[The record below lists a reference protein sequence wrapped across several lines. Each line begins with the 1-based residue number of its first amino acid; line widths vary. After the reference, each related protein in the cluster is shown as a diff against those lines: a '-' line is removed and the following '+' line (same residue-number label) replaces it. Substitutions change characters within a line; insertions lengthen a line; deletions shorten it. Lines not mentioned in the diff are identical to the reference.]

1 MLQQSATSRIVIS
14 GTLKSYTIQS
24 AVTTNIMHVSPR
36 FYDHGHGL
44 VASRMNLTLA
54 NVKKITSPLTKPSAP
69 DSTGNLVYT
78 YSNPYSDIEERRA
91 GKVVEDSDKMM
102 VSDSVSSV
110 SSSEEATKGQNLRSL
125 SSDSSSS
132 SSSISSSEEDH
143 YWQPKP
149 TMEDAPQNPLSP
161 LFIGYYGKYIGK
173 SKEVDVV
180 AKSKE
185 LIFQMANEMEDSNSV
200 YKNQLL
206 EKFTILCDLLRT
218 MNKEQMLQVDRDVR
232 ISPLELKSVDKSLDP
247 RENAWPIL
255 KSAIAQTGTGPAF
268 LIIKKWIEKKEVDSF
283 RAADLLAKLPKTARA
298 PTAEYIKEFFVSIYR
313 IRIDL

>member
-14 GTLKSYTIQS
+14 GTLKDYTIQS

-36 FYDHGHGL
+36 FYDQGHGL
-44 VASRMNLTLA
+44 VASRMNVTLA
-54 NVKKITSPLTKPSAP
+54 NVKKITSPLPKPSTP
-69 DSTGNLVYT
+69 ESTGNLVYT
-78 YSNPYSDIEERRA
+78 YSNPYSDMEERRV

-102 VSDSVSSV
+102 VSDSVSSI
-110 SSSEEATKGQNLRSL
+110 SSSEEATKGPNLRSL

-161 LFIGYYGKYIGK
+161 LYIGYGGKSIGK
-173 SKEVDVV
+173 SNEVDVV

-185 LIFQMANEMEDSNSV
+185 LISQMANEMEDPNNM
-200 YKNQLL
+200 YKNEIL
-206 EKFTILCDLLRT
+206 EKFTILCHLLRT
-218 MNKEQMLQVDRDVR
+218 MNKEQMLQVDKDVR
-232 ISPLELKSVDKSLDP
+232 ISPQELKSMGKTVGPKQ
-247 RENAWPIL
+247 NAWTIL

-268 LIIKKWIEKKEVDSF
+268 LVIKYWIEMKEVDSN
-283 RAADLLAKLPKTARA
+283 RAADLLTKLPKTARA

-313 IRIDL
+313 IRS

>member
-1 MLQQSATSRIVIS
+1 MLQQSAMSRIIIS

-54 NVKKITSPLTKPSAP
+54 TVKKITSPLPKPSSP
-69 DSTGNLVYT
+69 ESTGNLVYT
-78 YSNPYSDIEERRA
+78 YSNPYSDIEERRP

-102 VSDSVSSV
+102 VSDSVSST
-110 SSSEEATKGQNLRSL
+110 SSSEEVTKGHNLRRL

-132 SSSISSSEEDH
+132 SSSISSSEEGH
-143 YWQPKP
+143 FWQPKP

-161 LFIGYYGKYIGK
+161 LFIGFNGKHIGK

-180 AKSKE
+180 ANSKE
-185 LIFQMANEMEDSNSV
+185 LIFQIANEMEDPSNA
-200 YKNQLL
+200 YKNQIL
-206 EKFTILCDLLRT
+206 EKFTILCNVLRT

-232 ISPLELKSVDKSLDP
+232 ISPLELKSMEKSLGP
-247 RENAWPIL
+247 KQNAWTVF

-268 LIIKKWIEKKEVDSF
+268 LIIKKWIEKKEVDSV

-313 IRIDL
+313 IRS